1 MKFKNCHKQLTISFK
16 IYADFEHNVKN
27 INVNI
32 SDKYSDI
39 CDNLHTPKNIKI
51 RILSVLLLKLFV
63 LMINLSNQLFLRE
76 EKMKFINLL
85 MKFFK
90 KVWLLQKKVLEKQF
104 NKNLLMSTN
113 DEERFQLSNKC
124 WICDKLFDVRDDKIR
139 DHCHVTGKYRGSA
152 HWSCNVHLKL
162 TENIPVMFHNLRGYD
177 SHLIMQEINRFD
189 VKVNV
194 IPNGLEK
201 YMALTINDSFYW

>member
-1 MKFKNCHKQLTISFK
+1 MHYVYINDCNRFMCNKTKCKNKKRFCRFYLQCFSRKNVLTEQKKVCLKINGKKKVKLKSGSMKFKNCHKQLTISFK

-63 LMINLSNQLFLRE
+63 LVINLSNQLFLRE

-90 KVWLLQKKVLEKQF
+90 KV
-104 NKNLLMSTN
+104 
-113 DEERFQLSNKC
+113 
-124 WICDKLFDVRDDKIR
+124 
-139 DHCHVTGKYRGSA
+139 
-152 HWSCNVHLKL
+152 
-162 TENIPVMFHNLRGYD
+162 
-177 SHLIMQEINRFD
+177 
-189 VKVNV
+189 
-194 IPNGLEK
+194 
-201 YMALTINDSFYW
+201 